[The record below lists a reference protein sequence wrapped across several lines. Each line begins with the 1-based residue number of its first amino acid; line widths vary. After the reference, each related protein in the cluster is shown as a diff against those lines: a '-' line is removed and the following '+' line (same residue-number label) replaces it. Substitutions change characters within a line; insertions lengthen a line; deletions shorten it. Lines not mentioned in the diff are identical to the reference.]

1 MITSSSSRR
10 RATVKVKGPK
20 RKAPPTKEYD
30 PSAKSESVFG
40 SGSYTRPQ
48 EAQGWA
54 QRHPMAVLL
63 MAVTSAAAAVVGV
76 IYLIPKSTPTHYYDG
91 EKKTQPTLSALDTS
105 LARSSSS
112 RRTPTDDSFL
122 DTHYR
127 NSTNAGSGASGS
139 GGSPG
144 SASASKASSNTVA
157 SSYGDGTVTRKG
169 NNCDVSATGS
179 GNFASALADCV
190 NAR

>member
-1 MITSSSSRR
+1 
-10 RATVKVKGPK
+10 
-20 RKAPPTKEYD
+20 
-30 PSAKSESVFG
+30 
-40 SGSYTRPQ
+40 
-48 EAQGWA
+48 
-54 QRHPMAVLL
+54 MAV
-63 MAVTSAAAAVVGV
+63 VSAAVGVVGL
-76 IYLIPKSTPTHYYDG
+76 IYLIPKSAPSHDYV
-91 EKKTQPTLSALDTS
+91 EQKKTQPTLSALDTS